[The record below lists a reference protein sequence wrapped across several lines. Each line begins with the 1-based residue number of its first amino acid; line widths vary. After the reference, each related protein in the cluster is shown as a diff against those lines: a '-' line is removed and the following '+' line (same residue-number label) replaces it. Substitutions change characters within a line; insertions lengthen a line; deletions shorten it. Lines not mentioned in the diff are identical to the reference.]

1 MSSMCAA
8 NVAAMTRPRSTIFLH
23 IADAPVS
30 PWATAYAHS
39 PPEPNIS
46 IAYTH
51 HIAQQ
56 PPTASPP
63 QSLTFSCG
71 PTILH
76 APRTPTIIIWRTR
89 RQPIVPNCVYLSS
102 CAFGGNSHLDLKI
115 CAHCSRVSNMACI
128 LSNMT
133 TARSSKL
140 CQYFLQ
146 YFSSLRYSRL
156 KINYTKVRFHPKC
169 CSLCI
174 GDGSGLLRLCRSSKS
189 KCRK

>member
-51 HIAQQ
+51 HVAQQ

-128 LSNMT
+128 LSFKHDN
-133 TARSSKL
+133 RSKQQAVPIL
-140 CQYFLQ
+140 PP
-146 YFSSLRYSRL
+146 
-156 KINYTKVRFHPKC
+156 V
-169 CSLCI
+169 
-174 GDGSGLLRLCRSSKS
+174 LLVLAL
-189 KCRK
+189 